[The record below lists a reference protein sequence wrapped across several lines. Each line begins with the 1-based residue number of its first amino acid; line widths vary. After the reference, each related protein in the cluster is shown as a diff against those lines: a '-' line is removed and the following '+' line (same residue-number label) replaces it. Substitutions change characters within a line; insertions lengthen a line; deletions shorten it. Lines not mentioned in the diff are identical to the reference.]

1 MFLAKAGKYEPCR
14 LFSIG
19 HFSLIIITIICI
31 IIALKKTAHKSKE
44 EVFKIVRGLTIV
56 IWILEIC
63 KICFNIQTFNIYN
76 VKEWVPLYYCS
87 LLLYAGLLSSFTKG
101 KFKRAGDVFIA
112 TGSIIGG
119 IIFIILPTTSLPTY
133 PAFHFISFHSFFFH
147 GTMIY
152 LTILVNI
159 TDYVELE
166 KKDILYFGILVGVV
180 CIAALGLNIRYDSN
194 LMFISKNFPQTPIE
208 PLYNTT
214 GLLFTPFMIVGQ
226 MTLPF
231 CVVYL
236 IIKSIK
242 TREIKEDSKS
252 KTTKLLDEK

>member
-1 MFLAKAGKYEPCR
+1 MFFAKAGKYEPCR
-14 LFSIG
+14 LFSMG
-19 HFSLIIITIICI
+19 HFSLIIITIFCI
-31 IIALKKTAHKSKE
+31 ILALKKTAHKSKE
-44 EVFKIVRGLTIV
+44 EVFKIVRRLTII

-63 KICFNIQTFNIYN
+63 KICFNIQTFKIYN

-101 KFKRAGDVFIA
+101 KLKRTGDVFIA

-152 LTILVNI
+152 LTILFNI
-159 TDYVELE
+159 TDYIEL
-166 KKDILYFGILVGVV
+166 KMKDILYYAILVGVV
-180 CIAALGLNIRYDSN
+180 CIAALIINIKFDSN
-194 LMFISKNFPQTPIE
+194 LMFISKNFPKTPIE
-208 PLYNTT
+208 PLYHFT
-214 GLLFTPFMIVGQ
+214 GLLFTPLMIIGQ

-231 CVVYL
+231 CAMYF
-236 IIKSIK
+236 IIKTIK
-242 TREIKEDSKS
+242 TREIKDESKS
-252 KTTKLLDEK
+252 KITNLLDEK